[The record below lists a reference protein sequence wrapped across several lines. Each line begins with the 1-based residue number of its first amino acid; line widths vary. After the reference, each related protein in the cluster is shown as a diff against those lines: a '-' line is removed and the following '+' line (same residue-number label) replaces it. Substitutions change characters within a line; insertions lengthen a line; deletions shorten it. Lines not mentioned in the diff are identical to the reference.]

1 MNRRSAVRG
10 HADGGRADQ
19 GQLTIV
25 CGGRYCL
32 TDSFNMS
39 DKVTRNGGA
48 ASAEPGIRRE
58 TVMEMVAGRLESLVR
73 SGQLGR
79 GSRLP
84 SEPRLAEMLHVSR
97 ASLREALKG
106 MMFLGLL
113 KARPGDGTYL
123 RPSLSSMV
131 SRHFQWML
139 LLQEIKY
146 LELYE
151 LRQILE
157 PAAAALAAR
166 RATREDQERMRS
178 ALEGMRAAMHDPEL
192 FVRAEME
199 FHDAITRASNN
210 AAIATT
216 MRMMYGALAEGRHR
230 VLPLVES
237 LEKHCA
243 HHERIY
249 RLIAGGDAVGAR
261 RAIAGDLKYAEALL
275 RKDLRTS
282 ERSGPAGEQPMAPIA
297 AMPRPVARK
306 KRPAARSS
314 RAKRQGDGHGSRG

>member
-1 MNRRSAVRG
+1 MPSA
-10 HADGGRADQ
+10 
-19 GQLTIV
+19 
-25 CGGRYCL
+25 
-32 TDSFNMS
+32 
-39 DKVTRNGGA
+39 
-48 ASAEPGIRRE
+48 RRE
-58 TVMEMVAGRLESLVR
+58 SVIDMVAHRIETLVR
-73 SGQLGR
+73 NGQLGR

-84 SEPRLAEMLHVSR
+84 SEPRLAEMLNVSR

-123 RPSLSSMV
+123 QPTLSGMV

-146 LELYE
+146 FELYE

-166 RATREDQERMRS
+166 RATREDHEQ
-178 ALEGMRAAMHDPEL
+178 MRAALTGMRTAIRDPVL

-199 FHDAITRASNN
+199 FHDAITQASKN
-210 AAIATT
+210 AAILST

-237 LEKHCA
+237 LERHCA
-243 HHERIY
+243 HHERMY
-249 RLIAGGDAVGAR
+249 KLIVSGQAGPAR
-261 RAIAGDLKYAEALL
+261 RAIAADLKYAESLL
-275 RKDLRTS
+275 RKDLKAADRAGALNERAIDGSAALART
-282 ERSGPAGEQPMAPIA
+282 
-297 AMPRPVARK
+297 PRLRRKSKVVQGGSRK
-306 KRPAARSS
+306 KRAA
-314 RAKRQGDGHGSRG
+314 AHEAGT

>member
-1 MNRRSAVRG
+1 M
-10 HADGGRADQ
+10 D
-19 GQLTIV
+19 
-25 CGGRYCL
+25 
-32 TDSFNMS
+32 
-39 DKVTRNGGA
+39 
-48 ASAEPGIRRE
+48 
-58 TVMEMVAGRLESLVR
+58 MVARRLESLVR

-84 SEPRLAEMLHVSR
+84 SEPRLAEMLNVSR

-123 RPSLSSMV
+123 QPSLNSMV

-157 PAAAALAAR
+157 PSAAALAAR
-166 RATREDQERMRS
+166 RATREDHEQMRE
-178 ALEGMRAAMHDPEL
+178 ALAAMRAAVHDPEL
-192 FVRAEME
+192 FVRAEMD
-199 FHDAITRASNN
+199 FHGAITRASKN
-210 AAIATT
+210 AAIQST
-216 MRMMYGALAEGRHR
+216 MGMMYGALAEGRHR

-249 RLIAGGDAVGAR
+249 KLIASGDAAAAR
-261 RAIAGDLKYAEALL
+261 RAIAEDLKYAESLL
-275 RKDLRTS
+275 RKDLKASESTGTKPERRAKVSPIFAKIPTS
-282 ERSGPAGEQPMAPIA
+282 QKKGKPLQAS
-297 AMPRPVARK
+297 RK
-306 KRPAARSS
+306 K
-314 RAKRQGDGHGSRG
+314 K

>member
-1 MNRRSAVRG
+1 
-10 HADGGRADQ
+10 
-19 GQLTIV
+19 
-25 CGGRYCL
+25 
-32 TDSFNMS
+32 MS
-39 DKVTRNGGA
+39 DNSLKTEA
-48 ASAEPGIRRE
+48 APLDIPPIQRE
-58 TVMEMVAGRLESLVR
+58 TVMDMVARRIEGLVR
-73 SGQLGR
+73 GGQLGR

-84 SEPRLAEMLHVSR
+84 SEPKLAEMLNVSR

-123 RPSLSSMV
+123 QPSLSSMV

-166 RATREDQERMRS
+166 RATREDHEQ
-178 ALEGMRAAMHDPEL
+178 MRAALAAMRAAEHDPSL

-199 FHDAITRASNN
+199 FHGAIMQASKN
-210 AAIATT
+210 AAIQTT

-230 VLPLVES
+230 VLPLVQS
-237 LEKHCA
+237 LDRHCA

-249 RLIAGGDAVGAR
+249 KLIASGDAAAAR
-261 RAIAGDLKYAEALL
+261 RAITEDLKYAESLL
-275 RKDLRTS
+275 RSDLKTYELANANL
-282 ERSGPAGEQPMAPIA
+282 ERQTKPSLVLAKTTKSH
-297 AMPRPVARK
+297 K
-306 KRPAARSS
+306 KRKALQPRQK
-314 RAKRQGDGHGSRG
+314 KRGGTRELT

>member
-1 MNRRSAVRG
+1 MPSARRESV
-10 HADGGRADQ
+10 
-19 GQLTIV
+19 I
-25 CGGRYCL
+25 
-32 TDSFNMS
+32 
-39 DKVTRNGGA
+39 DKVAHR
-48 ASAEPGIRRE
+48 IE
-58 TVMEMVAGRLESLVR
+58 TLVR

-84 SEPRLAEMLHVSR
+84 SEPRLAEMLNVSR

-123 RPSLSSMV
+123 QPSLTSMV

-146 LELYE
+146 FELYE

-157 PAAAALAAR
+157 PAAAALSAR
-166 RATREDQERMRS
+166 RATREDHEQ
-178 ALEGMRAAMHDPEL
+178 MRAALAAMRAAVHDPVL

-199 FHDAITRASNN
+199 FHDAITQASKN
-210 AAIATT
+210 AAILST

-237 LEKHCA
+237 LERHCA
-243 HHERIY
+243 HHERMY
-249 RLIAGGDAVGAR
+249 KLIASGQAGPAR
-261 RAIAGDLKYAEALL
+261 RAIAADLKYAESLL
-275 RKDLRTS
+275 RKDLKAADRIGAIS
-282 ERSGPAGEQPMAPIA
+282 DHDAGVSASLAMALGP
-297 AMPRPVARK
+297 RK
-306 KRPAARSS
+306 KSKAGRAGTKKQEGAAQE
-314 RAKRQGDGHGSRG
+314 AMHEIN

>member
-1 MNRRSAVRG
+1 
-10 HADGGRADQ
+10 
-19 GQLTIV
+19 
-25 CGGRYCL
+25 
-32 TDSFNMS
+32 MS
-39 DKVTRNGGA
+39 DKLTKTGA
-48 ASAEPGIRRE
+48 SVPAEPGVKRE
-58 TVMEMVAGRLESLVR
+58 TVMEMVASRLESLVR

-84 SEPRLAEMLHVSR
+84 SEPRLAEMLNVSR

-166 RATREDQERMRS
+166 RATREDQERMRA

-210 AAIATT
+210 AAIETT

-249 RLIAGGDAVGAR
+249 RLIASGDAAGAR

-275 RKDLRTS
+275 RKDLRAS
-282 ERSGPAGEQPMAPIA
+282 ERNGMTAELPMAPLRA
-297 AMPRPVARK
+297 ARK
-306 KRPAARSS
+306 ERATTRSS
-314 RAKRQGDGHGSRG
+314 RAKRHGKKYGSRG

>member
-1 MNRRSAVRG
+1 MPSA
-10 HADGGRADQ
+10 
-19 GQLTIV
+19 
-25 CGGRYCL
+25 
-32 TDSFNMS
+32 
-39 DKVTRNGGA
+39 
-48 ASAEPGIRRE
+48 RRE
-58 TVMEMVAGRLESLVR
+58 SVIDMVAHRIETLVR
-73 SGQLGR
+73 NGQLGR

-84 SEPRLAEMLHVSR
+84 SEPRLAEMLNVSR

-123 RPSLSSMV
+123 QPTLSGMV

-146 LELYE
+146 FELYE

-166 RATREDQERMRS
+166 RATREDHEQMRS
-178 ALEGMRAAMHDPEL
+178 ALTAMRAAVHDPVL

-199 FHDAITRASNN
+199 FHDAITQASKN
-210 AAIATT
+210 AAILST

-237 LEKHCA
+237 LERHCA
-243 HHERIY
+243 HHERMY
-249 RLIAGGDAVGAR
+249 KLIASGQAGPAR
-261 RAIAGDLKYAEALL
+261 RAIAADLKYAESLL
-275 RKDLRTS
+275 RKDLKAADR
-282 ERSGPAGEQPMAPIA
+282 AGALNEHAIDVSA
-297 AMPRPVARK
+297 ALAHTLRPRRK
-306 KRPAARSS
+306 SS
-314 RAKRQGDGHGSRG
+314 AIQSGSRKQRATAHEAGT